1 MLWKWR
7 ESGSAGL
14 TEALAAIPSPES
26 RRKPRHPT
34 CKTRSD
40 TTNRTRAAEPAGDRA
55 DRSLHAT
62 VLSPQ
67 PSVPP
72 VYPSNRRQPGEG
84 TAAGLVTLLW
94 LSERARARGN
104 CQGGAKDILGHLPA
118 CIKGELLKET
128 SGSMCSTPIGIGW
141 PSGTCSRVPRD
152 KTFSGTLLTWL
163 WVWFC
168 FVFFFYLSKI
178 LQPL

>member
-26 RRKPRHPT
+26 QRKPRHPT

-40 TTNRTRAAEPAGDRA
+40 MTNRTRARDRA

-72 VYPSNRRQPGEG
+72 LHPSNRRQPEEG

-94 LSERARARGN
+94 LFERVRDRGN
-104 CQGGAKDILGHLPA
+104 CQGGAKDILGRLPA

-128 SGSMCSTPIGIGW
+128 SGS
-141 PSGTCSRVPRD
+141 V
-152 KTFSGTLLTWL
+152 
-163 WVWFC
+163 VH
-168 FVFFFYLSKI
+168 V
-178 LQPL
+178 